1 MYCKSRGQTRRL
13 PEVAAWALIAAAAA
27 FAQGQTQ
34 RSASADRAKSRASA
48 TAGKSRVATGKFSR
62 RVNAALL
69 EAHAEKAFWGIL
81 VAEAGTGKLVYELNP
96 DHFFTPASNAKL
108 FTTALA
114 MATLGP
120 DYRFRTTIESRGTLS
135 ADGRLQGDLIFVGRG
150 DPNLSNRK
158 FPLGAKVE
166 HEGPAEK
173 ILAEMADAVVAR
185 GVKAIDGDVIG
196 DDSYFPYD
204 PYPAGWSAGD
214 LYFSFG
220 APISAIA
227 VNDNTISI
235 EVTPGARLGDPA
247 SLTIAPWPGY
257 ETFGHEIT
265 TSASDSKPKF
275 AVVREPGTKPILF
288 RGSIPLGAPPIRLDL
303 AMDDPAEYSAHAL
316 KLLLEARGVQI
327 AGQARAQHGLSPDRG
342 EVLAS
347 VAAPTPAPVATGE
360 APVDSGATPLVLAE
374 HFSPPLVDMIRVVNK
389 VSQNLHAELLL
400 RAVAK
405 EKAGTGTTDAGIQ
418 VEQDF
423 LKSVGIADGDAVLV
437 DGSGLSRENLVTPR
451 AVLTL
456 LQYVARQ
463 PWGEQFASTLPVAG
477 EDGTLENR
485 LRNTSAAGRI
495 YAKTGSLEH
504 VRAMSGYA
512 STRRGAH
519 LVFTLF
525 GNNDPEKAADA
536 TAVLD
541 ATCEAMVEE
550 IGPLRKK

>member
-1 MYCKSRGQTRRL
+1 MHCRSRGQTRRSSA
-13 PEVAAWALIAAAAA
+13 VAAWALVAAAAA
-27 FAQGQTQ
+27 FAQGQMQ
-34 RSASADRAKSRASA
+34 RSASTDHAKPRASTA
-48 TAGKSRVATGKFSR
+48 AGKSRVATGKFSR
-62 RVNAALL
+62 RVNAALS

-81 VAEAGTGKLVYELNP
+81 VAEADTGKIVYELNP

-108 FTTALA
+108 FTTAMA

-120 DYRFRTTIESRGTLS
+120 DYRFRTTIESRGTLG

-158 FPLGAKVE
+158 FPMGAKVE

-185 GVKAIDGDVIG
+185 GVKEIDGDVIG

-204 PYPAGWSAGD
+204 PYPAGWSMGD

-227 VNDNTISI
+227 VNDNTVSI
-235 EVTPGARLGDPA
+235 EVTPGARVGDPA

-257 ETFGHEIT
+257 ESFNHEIT

-275 AVVREPGTKPILF
+275 AVVRKPGIKPILF

-303 AMDDPAEYSAHAL
+303 AMDDPAEYSAHVL
-316 KLLLEARGVQI
+316 KLLLEARGVHI
-327 AGQARAQHGLSPDRG
+327 AGQARGQHGISPDRG
-342 EVLAS
+342 DVLAS
-347 VAAPTPAPVATGE
+347 VAAPTPAPVTTGA
-360 APVDSGATPLVLAE
+360 APVESGAASLVLAE
-374 HFSPPLVDMIRVVNK
+374 HFSPPLVETIRVVNK

-405 EKAGTGTTDAGIQ
+405 EKAGTGSTDAGIQ

-423 LKSVGIADGDAVLV
+423 LKSIGMADGDAALV

-456 LQYVARQ
+456 LQYVASQ
-463 PWGEQFASTLPVAG
+463 PWGEQFVSTLPVAG

-504 VRAMSGYA
+504 IRAMSGYA

-519 LVFTLF
+519 LVFALF

-536 TAVLD
+536 TAVFD

-550 IGPLRKK
+550 IGPPRKK